1 MQLSARLRHAL
12 VSGRGLLRG
21 RAPLT
26 GPGPV
31 LVLGTGRSG
40 THWIGYILESHPDIA
55 ITIEREPMFGLA
67 KSMAMDPATVPE
79 RLPDLV
85 RYYRRY
91 RAAFY
96 PRLYADKSHPNI
108 WFAERLQEH
117 LPDVRFVGVLR
128 DAAPTVA
135 SMLRHRGVMR
145 SIRAWRDHPVPNP
158 FLGITEANVEAYANM
173 SEVER
178 CAVRWLA
185 HARRL
190 DALERLLGDRLMRV
204 SYETLADDPAA
215 ELARLQRFLD
225 LERPFPLTPVR
236 RESLEKWRSE
246 LDDAQL
252 DAIRRVTAA

>member
-1 MQLSARLRHAL
+1 MQLSAWLRHAL

-21 RAPLT
+21 QTRFSR
-26 GPGPV
+26 PGPV

-40 THWIGYILESHPDIA
+40 THWIGHILESHPYVA
-55 ITIEREPMFGLA
+55 ITIEREPMFSLA
-67 KSMAMDPATVPE
+67 KSMAMDPSSVSR
-79 RLPDLV
+79 RLPVLV
-85 RYYRRY
+85 RHYERY
-91 RAAFY
+91 RAAFH

-108 WFAERLQEH
+108 WFAERLQAH

-128 DAAPTVA
+128 GAAPTVA

-158 FLGITEANVEAYANM
+158 FLGITEDNVEAYANM

-190 DALERLLGDRLMRV
+190 DALEAILGDRLMRV
-204 SYETLADDPAA
+204 SYETLAADPAA
-215 ELARLQRFLD
+215 ELGRLQRFLD

-236 RESLEKWRSE
+236 RESLDKWRRE
-246 LDDAQL
+246 LTDAQL
-252 DAIRRVTAA
+252 AAIRRVTEA